1 MKKWKKCAICIG
13 LLIVELLIYWGASS
27 LVANHNAKQ
36 PIYYR
41 GEHEF
46 LKTIDCAELF
56 DAYPDSQFKLEF
68 EICAKKPGEILV
80 YQQNGV
86 SYRYAFWERINVSEE
101 FQKFTLVVEPVLV
114 NEAETSSYLAFY
126 GEYGSGVI
134 PTVRGISI
142 EPMEK

>member
-1 MKKWKKCAICIG
+1 MII
-13 LLIVELLIYWGASS
+13 
-27 LVANHNAKQ
+27 N
-36 PIYYR
+36 
-41 GEHEF
+41 
-46 LKTIDCAELF
+46 
-56 DAYPDSQFKLEF
+56 
-68 EICAKKPGEILV
+68 
-80 YQQNGV
+80 
-86 SYRYAFWERINVSEE
+86 FWERINVSEE